1 MGVGNIRLG
10 APLLAHHATTAHVGA
25 AYPWMAE
32 AGLGSDGVY
41 IGQDLH
47 GGAFCYDPWQ
57 FYPSVIQ
64 GPNMVV
70 FGKLGA
76 RKSSLIKTYC
86 WRQLA
91 FGRQVWILDVKPEY
105 KRLCQAAGGV
115 YVSLRPGG
123 GVRLNPLEALLR
135 DRRPEAI
142 HQARIELMDSLVEAA
157 VGRPLESIEHTGVD
171 VAVGLA
177 AVRATAQ
184 SREPTLRDVLEV
196 MLNPDHD
203 VAASMYMSAEGT
215 QNVLR
220 DVAHGLR
227 RLVEGD
233 LRGMFDGPTTAGIV
247 LASPVV
253 AFDVSGIS
261 KSTSLG
267 VVMICVSA
275 WLRRLLTESEDEG
288 RRRVIV
294 YDEAWKVLRVP
305 GVARF
310 FNESWKLARP
320 WGVQN
325 IAVMH
330 RLSDLAAIGDAGS
343 EEIELARGLLSDS
356 ETRVIYQQPSNE
368 LKGLREL
375 LQLSEAE
382 VSRVSTLPPG
392 DALWRVGQ
400 RSFMVRHHV
409 SSVERWII
417 DTETRQ
423 TA

>member
-1 MGVGNIRLG
+1 
-10 APLLAHHATTAHVGA
+10 
-25 AYPWMAE
+25 
-32 AGLGSDGVY
+32 
-41 IGQDLH
+41 
-47 GGAFCYDPWQ
+47 
-57 FYPSVIQ
+57 VIQ

-76 RKSSLIKTYC
+76 RKSSLIKSYC

-105 KRLCQAAGGV
+105 RRLCEAAGGV

-123 GVRLNPLEALLR
+123 SIRLNPLEALLR
-135 DRRPEAI
+135 DRRPDAI
-142 HQARIELMDSLVEAA
+142 HQARIELMDSLVAAA
-157 VGRPLESIEHTGVD
+157 VGRSLESIEHTGMD
-171 VAVGLA
+171 VAVAVA
-177 AVRATAQ
+177 ASRAEAGA
-184 SREPTLRDVLEV
+184 REPTLRDVLEV
-196 MLNPDHD
+196 MLNPDQD
-203 VAASMYMSAEGT
+203 VAARMYMSIETA
-215 QNVLR
+215 QNTLR

-233 LRGMFDGPTTAGIV
+233 LRGMFDGPTTVGID
-247 LASPVV
+247 LASPIV
-253 AFDVSGIS
+253 AFDVSRIS
-261 KSTSLG
+261 KVTSLG

-275 WLRRLLTESEDEG
+275 WLRRLLAESEDQSL
-288 RRRVIV
+288 RRVIV

-310 FNESWKLARP
+310 LNESWKLARP

-343 EEIELARGLLSDS
+343 EEIELAKGLLSDS

-368 LKGLREL
+368 LSGLRQL

-382 VSRVSTLPPG
+382 VSRVSGLPPG
-392 DALWRVGQ
+392 DALWKVGQ
-400 RSFMVRHHV
+400 RSFLVRHFV

-423 TA
+423 AA